1 MGIVLL
7 ACLAITQIL
16 YKEINCPREKEMC
29 CRATTS
35 ANQGTIDTISECVI
49 GVKSFCKN
57 LFIEWKGDIAML
69 HFNLLL
75 LCWKNTRYSLSDL
88 DSPVFL
94 ESDFMLI

>member
-1 MGIVLL
+1 MYHCAMQIRMQKFTLSLREMGIVLL

-57 LFIEWKGDIAML
+57 LFIE
-69 HFNLLL
+69 
-75 LCWKNTRYSLSDL
+75 
-88 DSPVFL
+88 
-94 ESDFMLI
+94 